1 VRLGSGRRERRLD
14 HLEDLR
20 MARGRVHSFRMG
32 IDADELPEPARTSR
46 ALAQIEQ
53 DLSRLITKLEKAWG
67 GGSRW

>member
-1 VRLGSGRRERRLD
+1 
-14 HLEDLR
+14 

-32 IDADELPEPARTSR
+32 IGDDELPEPARTAR

-67 GGSRW
+67 SGSRG